1 MFLHLILPVAQAG
14 VTLAAVVS
22 SRAAPTVTL
31 DSATVTG
38 AASGNVSKFL
48 GIPFGQPP
56 TGNLRFQLPAA
67 VGAYTGT
74 IDATAFGP
82 SCPQQAVKLPVLT
95 GLPQETVDYVVNS
108 IFSDVLPSDE
118 DCLTLNVVKPASA
131 TDTSQLP
138 VAVWFFGGG
147 FELGGT
153 SMYDGSSIV
162 QRSIAL
168 GEPVIY
174 VSMNYR
180 VSAFGFLAGKEVK
193 EAGVG
198 NLGLHD
204 QRLALKW
211 IQKYVTAFG
220 GDPDKVTIWGE
231 SAGAMSVASHMIIND
246 GDTEGLFRGAF
257 MQSGSPL
264 PVGDIENGQKDYD
277 DIVDKTGCS
286 GSSDTLACLRTV
298 SYDVL
303 KAAVDDSPFIF
314 AYQSLRLAWLPRTD
328 GVLFSDN
335 PQRLVQQGKVANIPF
350 VTGDCDDEGTLFSL
364 SQLNVTTDAQAKEY
378 LQTILLP
385 NAPEADIDSLMD
397 LYPQNPAVGSPF
409 DTGLLNIVSPQFKRF
424 AALQGDA
431 VFQAPRR
438 FFINVLSGKQD
449 IYTFI
454 NKRLKSVPV
463 LGSFHASDILNI
475 YFGGDMV
482 DYLIRFVNDLNPNGN
497 TGITWPKWTAA
508 SPAMLSFNDGLIPL
522 SLTTDTFRQ
531 EAIDGLNEILLENPI

>member
-1 MFLHLILPVAQAG
+1 MLVDGSPFGPQVDDVAALDLAVAQAG

-31 DSATVTG
+31 DALSATVIG

-56 TGNLRFQLPAA
+56 CLPEA

-74 IDATAFGP
+74 IDATVFGP

-131 TDTSQLP
+131 TETSKLP
-138 VAVWFFGGG
+138 SLSMQFPGG

-168 GEPVIY
+168 GEPVVY

-231 SAGAMSVASHMIIND
+231 SAGAISVASHMIIND
-246 GDTEGLFRGAF
+246 GDAGGLFRGAF

-328 GVLFSDN
+328 GVLLSDN

-350 VTGDCDDEGTLFSL
+350 VTGDRDDEGTLFSL
-364 SQLNVTTDAQAKEY
+364 AQLNVTTDAQVKEY
-378 LQTILLP
+378 IQTVLLP
-385 NAPEADIDSLMD
+385 DAPEADIDRLMV

-409 DTGLLNIVSPQFKRF
+409 DTGLLNIPSPQFKRF
-424 AALQGDA
+424 AALQG
-431 VFQAPRR
+431 F
-438 FFINVLSGKQD
+438 
-449 IYTFI
+449 
-454 NKRLKSVPV
+454 
-463 LGSFHASDILNI
+463 
-475 YFGGDMV
+475 
-482 DYLIRFVNDLNPNGN
+482 
-497 TGITWPKWTAA
+497 A
-508 SPAMLSFNDGLIPL
+508 SP
-522 SLTTDTFRQ
+522 
-531 EAIDGLNEILLENPI
+531 

>member
-1 MFLHLILPVAQAG
+1 MLLHLILPVAQAG

-22 SRAAPTVTL
+22 SRAAATLTL

-56 TGNLRFQLPAA
+56 TGNLRFQLPEA

-131 TDTSQLP
+131 TETSKLP
-138 VAVWFFGGG
+138 VAVTQPLSMQFPGG

-168 GEPVIY
+168 GEPVVY

-204 QRLALKW
+204 L
-211 IQKYVTAFG
+211 
-220 GDPDKVTIWGE
+220 
-231 SAGAMSVASHMIIND
+231 ASHMIIND

-314 AYQSLRLAWLPRTD
+314 AYQSSRLAWLPRTD

-364 SQLNVTTDAQAKEY
+364 SQLNVTTDAQVKEY

-438 FFINVLSGKQD
+438 FFINALSGKQD

-454 NKRLKSVPV
+454 NKRLKGVPI
-463 LGSFHASDILNI
+463 LGSFHASDILNV

-522 SLTTDTFRQ
+522 SITTDTFRQ
-531 EAIDGLNEILLENPI
+531 EAIDALTEILLENPI